1 MAVISKQLIDQKIGE
16 LDEHYKTLKQVL
28 AGSVVEERE
37 GAHYVS
43 RKEMVKSLREVNID
57 KLLTA
62 IGHYRVALD
71 ALQRLKGQAM
81 KPSNNPMFYPHEEP
95 F

>member
-1 MAVISKQLIDQKIGE
+1 MAVLSKQLIDQKVSE
-16 LDEHYKTLKQVL
+16 LDEHYKALKQVL
-28 AGSVVEERE
+28 AGSNVDERE
-37 GAHYVS
+37 GAYYVS
-43 RKEMVKSLREVNID
+43 RKEMVTNLRDINMD

-81 KPSNNPMFYPHEEP
+81 KASSNPMFYPNGEP

>member
-1 MAVISKQLIDQKIGE
+1 MAVISKHLIDQKISE
-16 LDEHYKTLKQVL
+16 LDEHYNVLKQVL
-28 AGSVVEERE
+28 AGSTIEEKD
-37 GAHYVS
+37 GAYYVPK
-43 RKEMVKSLREVNID
+43 REMVDNLREINID

-71 ALQRLKGQAM
+71 ALQRLKSQAL
-81 KPSNNPMFYPHEEP
+81 KSSGNPMFYPEVEP

>member
-1 MAVISKQLIDQKIGE
+1 MAVISKHLIDQKLGE
-16 LDEHYKTLKQVL
+16 LDDHYKALKQVL
-28 AGSVVEERE
+28 NGNAVDNRD
-37 GAHYVS
+37 GAYYVS
-43 RKEMVKSLREVNID
+43 RPEMVKNLREVNID

-81 KPSNNPMFYPHEEP
+81 KPSNNPMFYPEEEP